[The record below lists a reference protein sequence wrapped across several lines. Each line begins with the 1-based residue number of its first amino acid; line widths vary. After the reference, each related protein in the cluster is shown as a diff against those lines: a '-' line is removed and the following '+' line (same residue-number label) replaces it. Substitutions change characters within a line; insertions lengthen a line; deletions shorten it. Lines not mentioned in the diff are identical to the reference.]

1 MSVFSAGSGVA
12 WLTFA
17 SGVMASLVA
26 AAIYSFIVAQINRMK
41 SALRIEGVWGEFVP
55 GSAGHR
61 YTLGK
66 IYYDK
71 KRAIYAFDGTN
82 YRDDGAQYC
91 HFETIA
97 SHVDPVA
104 KKYHY
109 LFTAQLE
116 GQLDKVYYGFGV
128 VNLGEDATRSLIPVD
143 GYYISA
149 SVDATAMSHSMIR
162 ATDIA
167 YSRGSHGADVVKWIE
182 TKSR

>member
-1 MSVFSAGSGVA
+1 MAYLSFLGP
-12 WLTFA
+12 WLTFV

-26 AAIYSFIVAQINRMK
+26 AIIYSFTAARFSHMK
-41 SALRIEGVWGEFVP
+41 STLRIEGVWGEFVP
-55 GSAGHR
+55 GSTDHR

-82 YRDDGAQYC
+82 YRDDGTQYC

-104 KKYHY
+104 RKYHY

-116 GQLDKVYYGFGV
+116 GALDKVYYGFGV
-128 VNLGEDATRSLIPVD
+128 VNLGEDESGRLAPLD

-149 SVDATAMSHSMIR
+149 SVDASAMSHSMVR
-162 ATDIA
+162 ATDIG
-167 YSRGSHGADVVKWIE
+167 YNRGSHVAEVVEWIE
-182 TKSR
+182 ARS